1 MKAIIQLLTAIS
13 VVLCSAN
20 YLIAQGIIIQPGAM
34 MTVQDGAKLT
44 TTGTAGITV
53 QSDATGTGSFLDQ
66 NTAGGN
72 ITFAGTQSVERYLTS
87 GAWHLISAP
96 ISEALS
102 GIFVAQYLRPYNEAG
117 NSWGDYIVPLTTP
130 LTPGIGYS
138 CWPVTAQAYTFS
150 GTLNTG
156 TVSPGLAY
164 SGATRGN
171 NLIGNPYPSAIDWN
185 ATSGWAKTN
194 IGTTIWFWNQSAM
207 TYDTWNGTT
216 GTHDVTRYIA
226 VGQGFFVQT
235 IGSSPSISMTNE
247 VRVHNSQ
254 PFLKNSDLPNAL
266 RLQAKNAYGSDEIV
280 VYFDPSSSWIYDP
293 MIDSRKMFSDGIA
306 PQIYSFKPGDP
317 EELSISV
324 LPEITNPLVIPVGLN
339 IGKKGNY
346 RITASQMESF
356 APNVSLYLEDL
367 KLGTAINLRVEPVYM
382 FQGDT
387 SDAHHRFNLHFSNW
401 PYGVQDQQPDHKI
414 RIYSFEKSIYVKND
428 SGISLEGHLLIY
440 DALGRC
446 LVQYK
451 LNGSEINRFSPDL
464 IRGYYIVKVL
474 ANSTVHTQ
482 KVFIN

>member
-1 MKAIIQLLTAIS
+1 MKTIIRLLTVIS
-13 VVLCSAN
+13 GILFSGN
-20 YLIAQGIIIQPGAM
+20 FLFAQGIIIQPGAK
-34 MTVQDGAKLT
+34 MTVENGAKLA

-66 NTAGGN
+66 NTTGGN
-72 ITFAGTQSVERYLTS
+72 VTFAGTQSVERYLATD
-87 GAWHLISAP
+87 AWHLISAP
-96 ISEALS
+96 ISDALS

-117 NSWGDYIVPLTTP
+117 NSWGDYIVSLTTP
-130 LTPGIGYS
+130 LTSGIGFS

-150 GTLNTG
+150 GTINTG
-156 TVSPGLAY
+156 TVSPALTY
-164 SGATRGN
+164 SGAALGN

-185 ATSGWAKTN
+185 ASGGWTKTN
-194 IGTTIWFWNQSAM
+194 IGGTIWFWNQSAL

-216 GTHDVTRYIA
+216 GTHDVTKYIA
-226 VGQGFFVQT
+226 VGQGFFVQA

-254 PFLKNSDLPNAL
+254 SFLKNSDLPNAL
-266 RLQAKNAYGSDEIV
+266 RLEAKNGYGSDEIV

-293 MIDSRKMFSDGIA
+293 MIDSRKMFSDGVA
-306 PQIYSFKPGDP
+306 PQLYSFKPGDP

-339 IGKKGNY
+339 IGKNGNY

-367 KLGTAINLRVEPVYM
+367 KLGTAINLRDEPVYI
-382 FQGDT
+382 FSGDT
-387 SDAHHRFNLHFSNW
+387 KDAPHRFNLHFSNW
-401 PYGVQDQQPDHKI
+401 PYGVQDQQTNDKI

-428 SGISLEGHLLIY
+428 SGISLEGELFIY
-440 DALGRC
+440 DPLGRYLC
-446 LVQYK
+446 QYE
-451 LNGSEINRFSPDL
+451 LTGSEINRFSPDL
-464 IRGYYIVKVL
+464 LRGYYIVKVL
-474 ANSTVHTQ
+474 AKSTVHTQ